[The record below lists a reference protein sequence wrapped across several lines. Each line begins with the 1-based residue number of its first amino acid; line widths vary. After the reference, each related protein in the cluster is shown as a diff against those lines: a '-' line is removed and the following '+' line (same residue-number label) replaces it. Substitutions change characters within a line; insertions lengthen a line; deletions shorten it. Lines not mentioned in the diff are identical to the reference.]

1 VDMQSGPG
9 TGTCHFINREL
20 PTCATNQFISRL
32 HRTLHHEQQNLPD
45 EKIEQ
50 QELHD
55 TGFQNN
61 GTIMIMSID
70 HLRVQNTEPTNSQH
84 VK

>member
-1 VDMQSGPG
+1 
-9 TGTCHFINREL
+9 
-20 PTCATNQFISRL
+20 L

-70 HLRVQNTEPTNSQH
+70 HLRLQKTEPTNSQH
-84 VK
+84 RK